1 LLEIAITIGY
11 LGPYKARLQRQFMAL
26 VATVLLSKGAYPSLL
41 RQAKRPLPPRGHHS
55 FEPLR
60 GPIHVTNVV
69 NALWVNGVTV
79 EEAAS
84 WDDFIVAWGR
94 DYLRQPDVPADD
106 DVRIAMQERDSAP
119 QDYTILQCFSTEGPP
134 SRSPRVNTHVLTYA
148 DAAKIVPE
156 GFNPEEGEWSDDDL
170 KMGPPITPIPPRP
183 E

>member
-1 LLEIAITIGY
+1 
-11 LGPYKARLQRQFMAL
+11 MAL
-26 VATVLLSKGAYPSLL
+26 VATVLLSKGAYPSIL
-41 RQAKRPLPPRGHHS
+41 RQAIEPLPARGQVP
-55 FEPLR
+55 FEPSR
-60 GPIHVTNVV
+60 GPIHITNVI
-69 NALWVNGVTV
+69 NALWVNGVTA

-106 DVRIAMQERDSAP
+106 DVRVAMQERDTAP
-119 QDYTILQCFSTEGPP
+119 KEFAVLNCFAPDGRP

-156 GFNPEEGEWSDDDL
+156 GYDSEEGEYSSDDL